1 MTSTT
6 KFVIEHELEDEN
18 GQDGGH
24 KNGFIDDKTLDVE
37 MDCDNLEREHEA
49 RKRED
54 EARLKR
60 IEQEL
65 RTYGKVAPN
74 EAKRM
79 IEPIR
84 ERFSQREKLI
94 VEKENKIVELH
105 HENQELKTKLRDL
118 QENELFDSTS
128 DNKDVKAIQEFMM
141 MNGITTVKDIEDI
154 LDECSKNR
162 QNLIETKELLQI
174 TMREENNLS
183 GRLLKLRAQN
193 TELLRK
199 IDIESMKRSLE
210 QVDMKLNAER
220 LKKESEKVAYEE
232 NCCQHTGNFSP
243 HRLLQNCSREICSLQ
258 EVQVD
263 RIEKPRGRD
272 QGTDQ
277 IFEEGLDSVGTQ
289 ESGFYGKKGLPVQT
303 ELSLLSQLYLEQ
315 NLPEPPKYTAEK
327 DSVGIGAFERTFAMK
342 FGRLST
348 EQQVTL
354 LETKYLAGKALKA
367 FRGLVEMEKDSVRS
381 ILRALA
387 NRLRIS
393 VEDETRRAK
402 TRWETLRIAENQSVE
417 DYCLLLDEVAKIAYR
432 RLPPEE
438 LSSLKTAKLLGAI
451 AGNEALQCMIDAKLL
466 EYPEK
471 EHYDICR
478 LLAIRH
484 AMSLKDFRDKRE
496 VRNERDGKMVTLD
509 REVRNFS
516 NLLPNR
522 QSFPKVA
529 VQCFKCGVYG
539 HTARI
544 CPILAKAPVQRNA
557 LKEPNL
563 KVESIDIKIS
573 DVQQGKRG
581 KKDVVRGRKMIEK
594 GKIGSADVDFVI
606 DSGSCISLMSMKTWS
621 RILKINGVGWKKK
634 VRKEK
639 SDLRTVFTAAN
650 EPIKLIE
657 KVSVET
663 AMRTRTRRLTFYV
676 AAVDRE
682 TIILG
687 TGGFKAMGI
696 QLKIDEPS
704 RDVRIVDEVK
714 LDRHGQKIVEIFV
727 EGIIHEERR
736 LCLITPTSKCLTAGV
751 FQVSSEGKARIKIAN
766 HMSESI
772 FLRKGQKIATGELNG
787 FEVLNKRPEL
797 LGKLNKWLRDTEDTK
812 PHKPTVC
819 EVRREVQFG
828 GRHPKGPL
836 EKDGEDAV
844 GNVHSDADSRFGLAH
859 GRKNGRKFVK
869 KNVSTG
875 EKDHKRRSKEELNGT
890 RREQHAQPA
899 NRTFMRPRSC
909 LVRNTFGEKYTNQP
923 VDTLLVMAPGVSEN
937 AVPLAFTEK
946 LILKRAQSAEKM
958 LQKQFNKKRYTRMI
972 MIIPFATDNGYVD
985 QWSRLIKVV
994 PGSTKILLIPAP
1006 TSIHDFSLAGAFIS
1020 LVASVKRSR
1029 GELDVISPG
1038 DRVMAHKNQRLVDL
1052 GDQMN
1057 SFDYWHVVNK
1067 VIRVRDLVW
1076 QQ

>member
-18 GQDGGH
+18 GQEGGH
-24 KNGFIDDKTLDVE
+24 KYEFIDDKTLDVDI
-37 MDCDNLEREHEA
+37 DCDSLEREHEA
-49 RKRED
+49 RTRED
-54 EARLKR
+54 EARLKV
-60 IEQEL
+60 IEQDL

-94 VEKENKIVELH
+94 VENGNKIFELQL
-105 HENQELKTKLRDL
+105 ENRALKTELRVL
-118 QENELFDSTS
+118 QENELFGSRS
-128 DNKDVKAIQEFMM
+128 DIKDVKAIQEFMM
-141 MNGITTVKDIEDI
+141 MNGIASVNDVEDI

-162 QNLIETKELLQI
+162 RNLIETKELLQI

-263 RIEKPRGRD
+263 RIEKPRGRN

-289 ESGFYGKKGLPVQT
+289 ESDFYGKKGLPVQT

-327 DSVGIGAFERTFAMK
+327 DSVSIGAFERTFAMK

-402 TRWETLRIAENQSVE
+402 TRWESLRIAENQSVE
-417 DYCLLLDEVAKIAYR
+417 DFCLLLDEVARIAYR

-451 AGNEALQCMIDAKLL
+451 AGNEALRCMIDAKLL

-478 LLAIRH
+478 LLAVRH
-484 AMSLKDFRDKRE
+484 EMSLKESREKRE
-496 VRNERDGKMVTLD
+496 VRSERDGKMVTLD
-509 REVRNFS
+509 RKVRNFS
-516 NLLPNR
+516 NVLPNS
-522 QSFPKVA
+522 QSFSKVA
-529 VQCFKCGVYG
+529 VQCFKCGLYG
-539 HTARI
+539 HTARV
-544 CPILAKAPVQRNA
+544 CPTLVEAPVQRNT

-563 KVESIDIKIS
+563 KVESIDIK
-573 DVQQGKRG
+573 G
-581 KKDVVRGRKMIEK
+581 
-594 GKIGSADVDFVI
+594 
-606 DSGSCISLMSMKTWS
+606 
-621 RILKINGVGWKKK
+621 
-634 VRKEK
+634 
-639 SDLRTVFTAAN
+639 TVFSAAN

-676 AAVDRE
+676 AAVDRG

-687 TGGFKAMGI
+687 TEGFKAMGI
-696 QLKIDEPS
+696 QLKIDEPP

-714 LDRHGQKIVEIFV
+714 LDRHGQKIVEIVV
-727 EGIIHEERR
+727 EGIIHKERR
-736 LCLITPTSKCLTAGV
+736 LCLITPTSRCLTAGV

-797 LGKLNKWLRDTEDTK
+797 LGKLNKWLRDTKDTK

-828 GRHPKGPL
+828 GRHPKGPF

-875 EKDHKRRSKEELNGT
+875 QKEHKRRSKEELNGT
-890 RREQHAQPA
+890 RREQHVQPA
-899 NRTFMRPRSC
+899 NRTFTRPRSC
-909 LVRNTFGEKYTNQP
+909 LARNTFGEKNTNGP
-923 VDTLLVMAPGVSEN
+923 VDTLLVMAPRVSEN
-937 AVPLAFTEK
+937 VTLAFTEK
-946 LILKRAQSAEKM
+946 LILKRSQSAEEM
-958 LQKQFNKKRYTRMI
+958 LLKQFKKKRYSRMI
-972 MIIPFATDNGYVD
+972 MIIPFATDDGYVD
-985 QWSRLIKVV
+985 QWSRLINVV

-1006 TSIHDFSLAGAFIS
+1006 TSINDFSLAGAFIS

-1057 SFDYWHVVNK
+1057 PFDYWHVVNN
-1067 VIRVRDLVW
+1067 VIRGRNLVW
-1076 QQ
+1076 QPLKVSVVDMGQTRRRSELRQRRQYPHREK